1 MLTKKKR
8 HTNSYSV
15 DTETG
20 TLGRR
25 LSNHNIFWKQKILKF
40 LCKQTN
46 KIKVFNYAT
55 VENLKPFELNWPLK
69 KQPSN
74 FWIVWSI
81 TKKTSELFY
90 FQKT

>member
-55 VENLKPFELNWPLK
+55 VENLKPFELNWPLR
-69 KQPSN
+69 KQPAN
-74 FWIVWSI
+74 LWMVWSI
-81 TKKTSELFY
+81 TEKN
-90 FQKT
+90 